1 MTASYEAGISAP
13 AMRCVSVVF
22 NDYRM
27 ESDFRIDLSDGR
39 GFLLSI
45 PRALAEEVPSELRT
59 MGQVERAFRQVWD
72 RLRAGRREP
81 GGGIITSNQMRPEP
95 SDTSLME
102 AMRRGMHGD
111 GMAAQQAAMMQAQM
125 QRDLAAYQSAL
136 QPAAHPAAN
145 SKSLALLKQWLSPNQ
160 LAQFEKGR
168 FIEVTGS
175 ASGRRY
181 RIKQAPS
188 QNVYE
193 IDRDGREIMG
203 YCFGPEGAIAV
214 GDVMLAQKIAL
225 ETDELAAMKVAN
237 KFGPFGMA
245 AAAYVRM
252 RERFLPF

>member
-1 MTASYEAGISAP
+1 MMASYEAGIGAP
-13 AMRCVSVVF
+13 AMRCVSVGF

-27 ESDFRIDLSDGR
+27 ETEFRIGLSDGGR
-39 GFLLSI
+39 FLLSI

-72 RLRAGRREP
+72 RLRAARRE
-81 GGGIITSNQMRPEP
+81 MRPEP

-102 AMRRGMHGD
+102 AMQRGMQGD
-111 GMAAQQAAMMQAQM
+111 VMTAQQAAMMQAQ
-125 QRDLAAYQSAL
+125 RLAPCSCPVC
-136 QPAAHPAAN
+136 QPA
-145 SKSLALLKQWLSPNQ
+145 SKTKSIALLKQWLSPDQ

-168 FIEVTGS
+168 FIEITGS

-181 RIKQAPS
+181 RIKEAPS

-203 YCFGPEGAIAV
+203 YCFGPEGAFAV

-225 ETDELAAMKVAN
+225 ETNELAAMKVAN

-252 RERFLPF
+252 RERFLPV